1 MFKEITASS
10 IKIVDGSG
18 KMRALIEYSDFAKT
32 TILEMF
38 DDDGLG
44 RLQLTVDDRGQSAI
58 RIMGRDGG
66 NLVEVFAHGVPRH
79 GIVVSGLGGEA
90 AIVQVVHPDGKSQF
104 EVFDK

>member
-1 MFKEITASS
+1 MFQEITANS

-18 KMRALIEYSDFAKT
+18 RMRALLEYSDFAKT

-38 DDDGLG
+38 DDEGLG
-44 RLQLTVDDRGQSAI
+44 RLQLTVEDGGQSAI

-66 NLVEVFAHGVPRH
+66 NLVEVFAYGAPRH
-79 GIVVSGLGGEA
+79 GIVISGLSGEA
-90 AIVQVVHPDGKSQF
+90 AIVQVVHPDGKGQF